1 MSNLTYTIDLDQI
14 IRAKIDIFN
23 DYSVLYAK
31 LINLKGEFADIDKKY
46 QEERFILLLN
56 AKDTKFQR
64 KDDVEAVV
72 YKDIP
77 KELFDQY
84 KKLEKEIK
92 ITELQLERAHN
103 QGKQLQDIIVAMG
116 IQQKTRGA
124 LASYKPGY

>member
-124 LASYKPGY
+124 LG